1 MDGWSA
7 FFLALVALALA
18 LWLRAAILER
28 FAGWELWRA
37 VAFLSGLAIAAG
49 AVASPLDALG
59 EDDLLTAHLAQHI
72 ALGDFAAPLILL
84 GLPPPARRRLAD
96 SLASLARKPA
106 RWARLATV
114 ALSPLGAFAIWAV
127 VTYLWFVPALHIL
140 AVPAGAVHLLD
151 HLSFLAFGLLIWLG
165 AFDPRPTRDLR
176 TGLRFGGIPWWGR
189 HGYAMVSRLA
199 MLPPAFVVWLS
210 SVSSYHALDE
220 PWPFGLARSEDQE
233 LAASVMIGFE
243 MILFGFAIV
252 LLFIFVSVSEGRARA
267 RG

>member
-1 MDGWSA
+1 MDPWSA
-7 FFLALVALALA
+7 SFLALVALTLA
-18 LWLRAAILER
+18 FWLRAASRGR
-28 FAGWELWRA
+28 FSWSALSRA
-37 VAFLSGLAIAAG
+37 LAFLIGLAIAAA
-49 AVASPLDALG
+49 AVASPLDQLG

-84 GLPPPARRRLAD
+84 GLPASARRWLG
-96 SLASLARKPA
+96 ASLAGLARSPA
-106 RWARLATV
+106 RWARLATA

-127 VTYLWFVPALHIL
+127 VTYLWFVPALHRL

-176 TGLRFGGIPWWGR
+176 TGLRLGGIPWWGR

-199 MLPPAFVVWLS
+199 MLPPAFAVWLS
-210 SVSSYHALDE
+210 SVSSYHDLSQ
-220 PWPFGLARSEDQE
+220 PWSFGISRAEDQE
-233 LAASVMIGFE
+233 AAASVMIGFE
-243 MILFGFAIV
+243 MLLFAFAIC

-267 RG
+267 RM